1 MDLARWEFVFVVF
14 GVALAAFGIA
24 VAAFGVTH
32 MRPLI
37 GKTFAVIGTILT
49 GVSAV
54 LLLVFSGARVQFPIS
69 FRSPVIF
76 PIPTISAES
85 EPKNVPTLRVEG
97 ETFQLSF
104 GGLTSGGP
112 VSAAEGQAAAFPCFG
127 TDPWI
132 TPSGKRTKAL
142 GCFVESCPVHV
153 FIEHGF
159 LYLNTAIYG
168 GPLPC
173 VQINHNR
180 VIPDSLMFHP
190 NWDFNSNDRALEVID
205 EFGFPMFQMF
215 VEPPNR
221 LTVRGVFPFPNDEV
235 LIQDIDKGYPSA
247 FFDARSGPNQWR
259 IDFHLKAKPLF
270 KYPSWRHPG
279 ELAD

>member
-1 MDLARWEFVFVVF
+1 MSNEALGTLVLGLLAVGFAGAEFLKPPPWLRWILGFLSAGCFV
-14 GVALAAFGIA
+14 AAIA
-24 VAAFGVTH
+24 VF
-32 MRPLI
+32 I
-37 GKTFAVIGTILT
+37 YFAPFNL
-49 GVSAV
+49 
-54 LLLVFSGARVQFPIS
+54 
-69 FRSPVIF
+69 RSPIVVGWRWPVTF
-76 PIPTISAES
+76 PSQPVA
-85 EPKNVPTLRVEG
+85 EPKNIPRLKVEG

-112 VSAAEGQAAAFPCFG
+112 VSVAEGLAARFPCFG

-132 TPSGKRTKAL
+132 TPSGQRLKSL

-153 FIEHGF
+153 FIEHGYA
-159 LYLNTAIYG
+159 YLNTAIYG

-180 VIPDSLMFHP
+180 IVPDSLMGHP
-190 NWDFNSNDRALEVID
+190 SWDFNSNDRALEVVNG
-205 EFGFPMFQMF
+205 FGFPMFQMF

-221 LTVRGVFPFPNDEV
+221 ITVRGVFPFPNDEV

-247 FFDARSGPNQWR
+247 FFDAKVGPNEWR
-259 IDFHLKAKPLF
+259 DDFHLKAKPLF

-279 ELAD
+279 ELAE